1 MMLCEEFMW
10 LLRVQRCG
18 RSVLKMAAA
27 DFIRRSPCAMSAPL
41 YQARKNCPY
50 GVSQLPP
57 QLLKNPVSCRAT
69 LWLQAL
75 RAIALL
81 QRKVGLPSATTFPFK
96 DQHCLQILPVRMHC
110 TLLTDSFG

>member
-27 DFIRRSPCAMSAPL
+27 ALIRRSPCAVSALL
-41 YQARKNCPY
+41 YQVRKNCPY

-57 QLLKNPVSCRAT
+57 QLLKNPVSCRAS

-75 RAIALL
+75 QGMQFCRGCMGPPPAPTSSLMPQKRVVISKSWGALYS
-81 QRKVGLPSATTFPFK
+81 RRRRP
-96 DQHCLQILPVRMHC
+96 
-110 TLLTDSFG
+110 

>member
-1 MMLCEEFMW
+1 M
-10 LLRVQRCG
+10 LRVQRCG

-57 QLLKNPVSCRAT
+57 QLLEEPS
-69 LWLQAL
+69 
-75 RAIALL
+75 LL
-81 QRKVGLPSATTFPFK
+81 QGKLVASGFAIYASLQREFGLPSAPT
-96 DQHCLQILPVRMHC
+96 
-110 TLLTDSFG
+110 SFIMVALAFQNAVHGPHRELEKGSDNAY